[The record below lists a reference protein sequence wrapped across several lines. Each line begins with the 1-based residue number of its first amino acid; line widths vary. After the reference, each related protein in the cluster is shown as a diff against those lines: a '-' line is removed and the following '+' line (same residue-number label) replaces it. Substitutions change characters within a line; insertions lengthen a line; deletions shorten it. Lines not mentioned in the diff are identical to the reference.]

1 MIKYKPLYK
10 SEYNKIIVEENE
22 HKLNNSR
29 ESVYKKESKVYKFTS
44 SFPMHYNYTNET
56 VSTRIRN
63 KNERFLNKL
72 CTK

>member
-10 SEYNKIIVEENE
+10 SEYNKIIVEENTC
-22 HKLNNSR
+22 KLNKNQ
-29 ESVYKKESKVYKFTS
+29 ESVSKNESKFYTFTS
-44 SFPMHYNYTNET
+44 SFPVHYNFANET

-63 KNERFLNKL
+63 ENERFLNKL